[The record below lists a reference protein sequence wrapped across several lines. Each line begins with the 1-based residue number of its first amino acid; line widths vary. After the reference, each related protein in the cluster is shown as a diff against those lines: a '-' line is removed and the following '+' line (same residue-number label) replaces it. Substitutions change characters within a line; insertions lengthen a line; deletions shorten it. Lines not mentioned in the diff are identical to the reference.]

1 MLRVGQAR
9 TSRSSASGR
18 NGVSLAHQRS
28 AIPAHMCSRPSRRRC
43 GQSPA
48 RGCGYCG
55 ARPANEHGIHRTAS
69 KPPIRFPS
77 TGSERGRC
85 WACDV
90 FGSATSY
97 VASSPRAC
105 AWTQRIRPHALC
117 ASDGS
122 ADGRAAVL
130 GSLLST
136 VTASPPCCTAL
147 PVPRPCLRA
156 AVHRATDGASME
168 RKNGRER
175 LYAEDELRVP
185 LAPLR
190 VRMPHHA
197 RCIPAQL
204 ETHRRCRRLLVRGGA
219 CLRVCVNM

>member
-1 MLRVGQAR
+1 MEGTGCHWRITAAQ
-9 TSRSSASGR
+9 
-18 NGVSLAHQRS
+18 
-28 AIPAHMCSRPSRRRC
+28 SRRICAVGRP
-43 GQSPA
+43 GADVGNPR

-77 TGSERGRC
+77 TGIERGRC

-90 FGSATSY
+90 FGSTTSY

-168 RKNGRER
+168 LKNGRER
-175 LYAEDELRVP
+175 LYAEDELRVQ

-204 ETHRRCRRLLVRGGA
+204 QTHRRCRWLLVRGGA
-219 CLRVCVNM
+219 CVRA